1 MTYVFGSDHVPRKKK
16 ATMMLGEKQG
26 GQNKWESLYAAQRV
40 QVASEEL
47 WKNNEFLKKC
57 MKKGER
63 REKYQAW
70 NL

>member
-1 MTYVFGSDHVPRKKK
+1 
-16 ATMMLGEKQG
+16 MMLGEKQG

>member
-1 MTYVFGSDHVPRKKK
+1 
-16 ATMMLGEKQG
+16 MMLGEKQG

-70 NL
+70 NMLGCVDVAELLRWQRDS